1 METNNDDCI
10 RNKITINE
18 LRKRT
23 VSDDGVS
30 NLSERYDLRWIQ
42 EVERIS
48 VNTRMS
54 CIHGDLHIENV
65 FVSDNDEPVLIDF
78 GDVDDGSTAL
88 DPITLE
94 FSMCTHPS
102 TKDLIGCLTII
113 IPLGPI

>member
-1 METNNDDCI
+1 MQTNNDDCI

-23 VSDDGVS
+23 VSDDDVS

-48 VNTRMS
+48 VNIRMS

-94 FSMCTHPS
+94 FSMFTHPS

-113 IPLGPI
+113 ISLGPI